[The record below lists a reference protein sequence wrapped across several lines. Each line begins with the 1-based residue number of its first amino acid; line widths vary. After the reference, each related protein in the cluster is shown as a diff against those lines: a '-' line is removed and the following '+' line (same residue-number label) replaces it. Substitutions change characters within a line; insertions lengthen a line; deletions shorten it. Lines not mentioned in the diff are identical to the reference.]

1 MARLPRMEAR
11 VATLR
16 GRVASFRVDG
26 ERTAARGAA
35 WRGWYGLKRWRKL
48 RWQVLTDAM
57 FVCARC
63 GAVNGDTSKLV
74 ADHVRPHR
82 GDPGLFWDRGNL
94 QCLCKPCHDGAKQ
107 REEAAAGRAGWR

>member
-1 MARLPRMEAR
+1 MARLQRLDAR

-35 WRGWYGLKRWRKL
+35 WRAWYGLARWKRL
-48 RWQVLTDAM
+48 RRDVLLEARYT
-57 FVCARC
+57 CARC
-63 GAVNGDTSKLV
+63 GVIDGDTRQLV

-82 GDPGLFWDRGNL
+82 GDPALFWDRANL

-107 REEAAAGRAGWR
+107 REEAAGRAGGR